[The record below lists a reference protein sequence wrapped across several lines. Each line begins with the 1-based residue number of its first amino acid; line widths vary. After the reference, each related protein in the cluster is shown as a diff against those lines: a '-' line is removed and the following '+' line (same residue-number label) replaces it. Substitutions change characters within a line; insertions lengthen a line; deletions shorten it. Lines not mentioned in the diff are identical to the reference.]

1 MRQETQ
7 VGDHAFFRGAGRAR
21 VSGAVLLLAA
31 ALAACA
37 LPVSGCGG
45 RRAPRQ
51 PRVAVTV
58 ARVEQRAMPLQI
70 VTSGTIE
77 PVETADVGS
86 QVGGVVQRIAFR
98 EGQDVSAG
106 QVLIQLDPRP
116 FRAALEQARGALAR
130 DQAQWQRARLDAERA
145 DRLLEQDL
153 ISPADHDQA
162 AATAAA
168 LLAAVQA
175 DSGAVANARLNL
187 EFAGIRAPIRGRTGR
202 LNVHV
207 GDLVK
212 AATSEPLVTINQV
225 SPIRASFTVSQD
237 QIPLVQ
243 RYRNADPKVIVR
255 ASAGDSLEI
264 AGHLV
269 FVDNAV
275 DPATGT
281 LLLKGEFPNRDGA
294 LWPGEF
300 VELRLVLAMEP
311 DAIVVPAPAVTNG
324 QQGAYVYVLNPDSTA
339 SPRLVTLK
347 RADDVT
353 AVVSSGLRPGET
365 VVTDGQF
372 RLAPGAKV
380 LVRKAGQGTR
390 P

>member
-1 MRQETQ
+1 MTPFACRSSAP
-7 VGDHAFFRGAGRAR
+7 GGRPPHRG
-21 VSGAVLLLAA
+21 SA
-31 ALAACA
+31 ALAVSVPLA
-37 LPVSGCGG
+37 LVVALAAILGCGMQ
-45 RRAPRQ
+45 RRPRA

-70 VTSGTIE
+70 VTSGSIE
-77 PVETADVGS
+77 PVQTANVGS
-86 QVGGVVQRIAFR
+86 QVGGVVQRIAFE

-106 QVLIQLDPRP
+106 QLLIELDPRP

-130 DQAQWQRARLDAERA
+130 DRAQWESARLEAERA
-145 DRLLEQDL
+145 DRLLEQNL
-153 ISPADHDQA
+153 ISSADHDKASA
-162 AATAAA
+162 AAEA
-168 LLAAVQA
+168 LGAAVQA

-187 EFAGIRAPIRGRTGR
+187 EFSGIRAPIAGRTGK

-212 AATSEPLVTINQV
+212 AGTSDPLVTVNQLR
-225 SPIRASFTVSQD
+225 PIRVSFTVSQD
-237 QIPLVQ
+237 QISLVQ
-243 RYRNADPKVIVR
+243 RYRNSSPRVYVR
-255 ASAGDSLEI
+255 QSAGDSLEI
-264 AGHLV
+264 GGRLA

-281 LLLKGEFPNRDGA
+281 LLLKGEIPNRDGV

-300 VELRLVLAMEP
+300 VQVRLVLTMEP
-311 DAIVVPAPAVTNG
+311 HAIVVPAPAVTIG
-324 QQGAYVYVLNPDSTA
+324 LQGAYVYVLNADSTA
-339 SPRLVTLK
+339 TPRPVTVK
-347 RADDVT
+347 RTDDVT
-353 AVVSSGLRPGET
+353 AVVASGLKPGET

>member
-1 MRQETQ
+1 MRFETL
-7 VGDHAFFRGAGRAR
+7 DRTSPFRPGLRSARRDAGALLATCAAG
-21 VSGAVLLLAA
+21 LLLIT
-31 ALAACA
+31 
-37 LPVSGCGG
+37 LPGCG
-45 RRAPRQ
+45 AKKAQRQ
-51 PRVAVTV
+51 TRVAVTV
-58 ARVEQRAMPLQI
+58 ARVERRPMPLQI
-70 VTSGTIE
+70 ITSGTIE

-98 EGQDVSAG
+98 EGQEVRAG
-106 QVLIQLDPRP
+106 QTLIELDPRP

-130 DQAQWQRARLDAERA
+130 DRAQWQSARLDAERA
-145 DRLLEQDL
+145 DRLLEQNL
-153 ISPADHDQA
+153 ISPSEHDKA
-162 AATAAA
+162 GATAEAYA
-168 LLAAVQA
+168 AAVQA

-187 EFAGIRAPIRGRTGR
+187 EFSGIRAPISGRTGR

-225 SPIRASFTVSQD
+225 RPIRVSFTVPQD
-237 QIPLVQ
+237 QIPLIQ
-243 RYRNADPKVIVR
+243 RYRSAGPRVLVR
-255 ASAGDSLEI
+255 ASAGDSLDI
-264 AGHLV
+264 PGRLA

-281 LLLKGEFPNRDGA
+281 LLLKGEFPNRDGR

-300 VELRLVLAMEP
+300 VEVRLVLTVQP
-311 DAIVVPAPAVTNG
+311 DAIVVPAPAVTIG
-324 QQGAYVYVLNPDSTA
+324 QQGAYVYVLNADSTA
-339 SPRLVTLK
+339 SPRPVTVL
-347 RADDVT
+347 RADDVA
-353 AVVSSGLRPGET
+353 AVIAGGLKPGET

-380 LVRKAGQGTR
+380 LVRKAGQGAR

>member
-1 MRQETQ
+1 MRFPTSERASTT
-7 VGDHAFFRGAGRAR
+7 VPGAARAR
-21 VSGAVLLLAA
+21 DLGVILLLAV
-31 ALAACA
+31 ALGSSTFLA
-37 LPVSGCGG
+37 SGCGAK
-45 RRAPRQ
+45 RAQRQ

-58 ARVEQRAMPLQI
+58 ARVERRPMPVQI

-77 PVETADVGS
+77 PVQTANVGS
-86 QVGGVVQRIAFR
+86 QVGGVVQRIAIA
-98 EGQDVSAG
+98 EGQAVSAG
-106 QVLIQLDPRP
+106 QLLIELDPRS

-130 DQAQWQRARLDAERA
+130 DRAQWESARLDAERA
-145 DRLLEQDL
+145 DRLLEQNL
-153 ISPADHDQA
+153 ISPSDHDKA
-162 AATAAA
+162 SADADA
-168 LLAAVQA
+168 LRAAVQA

-187 EFAGIRAPIRGRTGR
+187 EFAGIRAPIGGRTGR

-212 AATSEPLVTINQV
+212 AGTSDPLVTVNQL
-225 SPIRASFTVSQD
+225 SPIRVSFTVPQD
-237 QIPLVQ
+237 QIPLIQ
-243 RYRNADPKVIVR
+243 RYREARPRVFVR
-255 ASAGDSLEI
+255 PSGGNSLEI
-264 AGHLV
+264 EGRLA

-281 LLLKGEFPNRDGA
+281 LLLKGEFANRDGV

-300 VELRLVLAMEP
+300 VQVRLVLTMEP
-311 DAIVVPAPAVTNG
+311 NAIVVPAPAVTIG

-339 SPRLVTLK
+339 TPRPVTVK
-347 RADDVT
+347 RTDDVT
-353 AVVSSGLRPGET
+353 AVVASGLKPGET

>member
-1 MRQETQ
+1 MRDPMQERES
-7 VGDHAFFRGAGRAR
+7 VFVRGAARA
-21 VSGAVLLLAA
+21 VGTLLPLAI
-31 ALAACA
+31 ALVI
-37 LPVSGCGG
+37 LGSSVSGCA
-45 RRAPRQ
+45 RKAQRQ

-58 ARVEQRAMPLQI
+58 ARVAQRSVPLEI
-70 VTSGTIE
+70 VTTGTIE

-98 EGQDVSAG
+98 EGQEVRAG
-106 QVLIQLDPRP
+106 QVLIELDPRP
-116 FRAALEQARGALAR
+116 FRAALEQARGVLAR
-130 DQAQWQRARLDAERA
+130 DQAQWHSARLAADRA
-145 DRLLEQDL
+145 DRLLAGSL

-162 AATAAA
+162 IAAA
-168 LLAAVQA
+168 DGLRAAVQA

-187 EFAGIRAPIRGRTGR
+187 EFAGIRAPISGHAGN

-212 AATSEPLVTINQV
+212 AATSDPLVTVNQLE
-225 SPIRASFTVSQD
+225 PIRVRFTVPQD
-237 QIPLVQ
+237 QIALVQ
-243 RYRNADPKVIVR
+243 RHVRSDPRVFVR
-255 ASAGDSLEI
+255 AAAGDSTEI
-264 AGHLV
+264 AGRLA

-281 LLLKGEFPNRDGA
+281 LLLKGEFPNSDGA
-294 LWPGEF
+294 LLPGEF
-300 VELRLVLAMEP
+300 VQVRLVLAVER

-324 QQGAYVYVLNPDSTA
+324 QQGAYVYVLNADSTT
-339 SPRLVTLK
+339 TLRPVQVR

-353 AVVSSGLRPGET
+353 AVIASGLKPGET

-372 RLAPGAKV
+372 RISPGARV
-380 LVRKAGQGTR
+380 LVRRTGQDAR

>member
-1 MRQETQ
+1 MRFEALDRTSPSRPGMPA
-7 VGDHAFFRGAGRAR
+7 VCRHAGTALAT
-21 VSGAVLLLAA
+21 GAVALLLVT
-31 ALAACA
+31 LA
-37 LPVSGCGG
+37 GCGG
-45 RRAPRQ
+45 KKAQRQ

-70 VTSGTIE
+70 ITSGTIE

-86 QVGGVVQRIAFR
+86 QVGGVVMRIAFR
-98 EGQDVSAG
+98 EGQDVAAG
-106 QVLIQLDPRP
+106 QLLVELDPRP

-130 DQAQWQRARLDAERA
+130 NRAQWQSARLDAERA
-145 DRLLEQDL
+145 DRLLEQNV
-153 ISPADHDQA
+153 ISPSDHDKA
-162 AATAAA
+162 AAAAEA
-168 LLAAVQA
+168 YAAAVQT
-175 DSGAVANARLNL
+175 DSGTVAKARLDL
-187 EFAGIRAPIRGRTGR
+187 EFAGIRAPIAGRTGR

-225 SPIRASFTVSQD
+225 TPIRVSFTVPQD
-237 QIPLVQ
+237 QIPLIQ
-243 RYRNADPKVIVR
+243 RYRHAEPQVLVR
-255 ASAGDSLEI
+255 ASAGDSLELP
-264 AGHLV
+264 GHLA

-281 LLLKGEFPNRDGA
+281 LLLKGEFPNHDGR

-300 VELRLVLAMEP
+300 VEVRLVLTVERGV
-311 DAIVVPAPAVTNG
+311 IVVPAPAVTIG
-324 QQGAYVYVLNPDSTA
+324 QRGAYVYVLNADSTA
-339 SPRLVTLK
+339 SPRPVTVQ
-347 RADDVT
+347 RTDDVA
-353 AVVSSGLRPGET
+353 AVIASGLKAGET

-380 LVRKAGQGTR
+380 LVRKSGQDPR